1 MLNQKITQ
9 LILKKKMVK
18 VRLKDSQIKKID
30 MTLNIFKCQIGLY
43 ESIKNDPD
51 DLDNFFSLN
60 RNPLFDLTNISY
72 FRTGLQSQGVIDGGK
87 PVHDHFI
94 QRKYAMK
101 ILFEKLSEN
110 KNMTLNEFVVFLV
123 EYGSTVAIT
132 KEEHQV
138 VTMKAK
144 NTTDLNYELYERCG
158 IIIEGIDKMI
168 PR

>member
-1 MLNQKITQ
+1 
-9 LILKKKMVK
+9 MVK

-43 ESIKNDPD
+43 ESIKNDPN

>member
-1 MLNQKITQ
+1 MGE
-9 LILKKKMVK
+9 

-43 ESIKNDPD
+43 ESIKNDPN

>member
-1 MLNQKITQ
+1 MGE
-9 LILKKKMVK
+9 

-30 MTLNIFKCQIGLY
+30 MTLNIFKCQIDLY
-43 ESIKNDPD
+43 ESIKNDPY

>member
-1 MLNQKITQ
+1 
-9 LILKKKMVK
+9 MVK

-51 DLDNFFSLN
+51 GLDNFFSLN

-72 FRTGLQSQGVIDGGK
+72 FRTGLESQGVIDGGK

-110 KNMTLNEFVVFLV
+110 KNMTLDEFVVFLL

-138 VTMKAK
+138 VTMRAK

>member
-1 MLNQKITQ
+1 MGE
-9 LILKKKMVK
+9 

>member
-1 MLNQKITQ
+1 
-9 LILKKKMVK
+9 MVK

-51 DLDNFFSLN
+51 GLDNFFSLN

-72 FRTGLQSQGVIDGGK
+72 FRTGLESQGVIDGGK

-110 KNMTLNEFVVFLV
+110 KNMTLDEFVVFLV

-138 VTMKAK
+138 VTMRAK

>member
-1 MLNQKITQ
+1 MEE
-9 LILKKKMVK
+9 